1 MPTQTRFLEILI
13 LLALIVFVFI
23 VATATPSR
31 PPGVATL
38 PPTATMTPM
47 PSRTPTPTSTAT
59 PTATPRPT
67 STPTPT
73 PTPTPA
79 PPVLPPPAPIITGTP
94 QITSTLPQPT
104 PMPPIPQPQG
114 TINILLLGSDR
125 RPGERVA
132 RTDVIMIASVFP
144 DTPAVSLISIPR
156 DYYAWIPGWGL
167 DKINTAYMRGV
178 KLGYPG
184 GGPALLKA
192 TIEYNFGLPIHYY
205 VLVDFQSYQQI
216 IDAIGGVDVIV
227 ECPFHDTYPDPDSP
241 TGQTDIDLEPGV
253 HHLDGKFALWYV
265 RSRWSTSD
273 FDRHRRQQEVLRAIF
288 RQVRRQDL
296 FGKVPEFWDIYRD
309 SVETDI
315 GLTDALY
322 FASLASRFDMRNLK
336 SRFIRGSSLVQPW
349 TAPNGGYVLVPQP
362 EAMYNFLLEAA
373 QPPVSSR
380 ASQMQYRVEVWN
392 GTGNAGWGEV
402 AAERLRIEDFNVVA
416 VRDVEFQPQT
426 QIVDFTTTSKGSPLP
441 RLMRLYRLQPE
452 AVVAQPQEER
462 QVDFRVILGADYD
475 PCVGTHTAH
484 WRPTPTP
491 APTPTAQP

>member
-1 MPTQTRFLEILI
+1 MPKQARILEVAI
-13 LLALIVFVFI
+13 LLALIIFIFVMMT
-23 VATATPSR
+23 VTPSQ
-31 PPGVATL
+31 PPGPATL
-38 PPTATMTPM
+38 PPTATMTP
-47 PSRTPTPTSTAT
+47 RPTRTSTPT
-59 PTATPRPT
+59 PTATPTPTLSPTAT

-73 PTPTPA
+73 PSPPT
-79 PPVLPPPAPIITGTP
+79 LPPPAPILTGTP

-104 PMPPIPQPQG
+104 PMPLIPQPEG

-144 DTPAVSLISIPR
+144 DRPAVSLISIPR
-156 DYYAWIPGWGL
+156 DFYAWIPGWGL
-167 DKINTAYMRGV
+167 DKINTAYIRGV
-178 KLGYPG
+178 KLHYPG
-184 GGPALLKA
+184 GGPGLLRA

-205 VLVDFQSYQQI
+205 VLVDFQSYRQI
-216 IDAIGGVDVIV
+216 IDAIGGVDVVV

-241 TGQTDIDLEPGV
+241 SGQTDIDLEPGI

-296 FGKVPEFWDIYRD
+296 FGKVPDFWKIYRD

-315 GLTDALY
+315 GLNEALY

-349 TAPNGGYVLVPQP
+349 TAPNGGFVLVPQP

-373 QPPVSSR
+373 QPPVGER

-392 GTGNAGWGEV
+392 GSGNSGWGDV
-402 AAERLRIEDFNVVA
+402 AAERLRIEDFIVVA
-416 VRDVEFQPQT
+416 VRDVDYQPQT
-426 QIVDFTTTSKGSPLP
+426 QIIDFTTTSKGSPLP
-441 RLMRLYRLQPE
+441 RLMRLYRLQSE
-452 AVVAQPQEER
+452 AVVTQPQEER
-462 QVDFRVILGADYD
+462 QVDFRVILGGDYD
-475 PCVGTHTAH
+475 PCIGTHTAH
-484 WRPTPTP
+484 WRATPTPSPTPTP
-491 APTPTAQP
+491 QP